1 MRLFYLM
8 KARDKKSPQFEHLDK
23 DIVLK
28 KMGARIK
35 ALRIKHGY
43 TSYEYFAYDHN
54 ISCAQFG
61 RYEKG
66 QDLRVSSLIKIVNAF
81 NISLQEFFEQ
91 GFD

>member
-1 MRLFYLM
+1 M

-43 TSYEYFAYDHN
+43 TSYDYFAYDHN

-66 QDLRVSSLIKIVNAF
+66 QDLRVSSLTHNAGYLCSKVKKHRD
-81 NISLQEFFEQ
+81 NC
-91 GFD
+91 